1 MKKMGLQ
8 DRMNS
13 LKPYFKGIE
22 MYNDALIVRV
32 SYPSNW
38 KAYGSAD
45 ERIMVTPSD
54 SDPNETY
61 YYADSSK
68 ATYDDMFDL
77 IEETVKANNEISM
90 KLKLLQEKGEELKE
104 LFSTLSYDELLTLK
118 FVTSSQKQSKRKP
131 RKKVKPD
138 VVEAVAEEPKVEDIE
153 VIEEEEE

>member
-1 MKKMGLQ
+1 
-8 DRMNS
+8 
-13 LKPYFKGIE
+13 
-22 MYNDALIVRV
+22 MYNDALFVRV

-77 IEETVKANNEISM
+77 IEETVKANNEINM
-90 KLKLLQEKGEELKE
+90 KLKLLREKGDELKE
-104 LFSTLSYDELLTLK
+104 LFSRLPYEELKTLE
-118 FVTSSQKQSKRKP
+118 FVTSASKKP
-131 RKKVKPD
+131 KRSSRKKKEEAKVEEVK
-138 VVEAVAEEPKVEDIE
+138 VMEEVAEENAE
-153 VIEEEEE
+153 